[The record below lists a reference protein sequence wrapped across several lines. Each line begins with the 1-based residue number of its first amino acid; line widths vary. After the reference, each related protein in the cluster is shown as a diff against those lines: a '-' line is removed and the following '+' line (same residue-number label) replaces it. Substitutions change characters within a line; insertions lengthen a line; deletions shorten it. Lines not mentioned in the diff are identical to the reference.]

1 MKRFARFHCLFAI
14 LLVTLAA
21 GAQQSSPAPPDLT
34 AKFTEYMDA
43 QLRASQFSGAVLV
56 ARDGQ
61 VLFARGYG
69 MANLEHGIAN
79 SPQTKFRLGSITKQF
94 TAVAFL
100 QLQEQG
106 KLSVQDAVCKYVPD
120 CPAAWAPI
128 TIHHLLTHTSGIPN
142 FTSFPDYQPT
152 MMNASPPEKT
162 LARFRDKPLDFAP
175 GERFSYSNS
184 GYVLLGF
191 ILEKVTGQSYE
202 QYLREHILGPAG
214 MRNTG
219 YDWTSTVLSGRASGY
234 ARRGQSGYANAEYIH
249 MSIPHAAGALYST
262 VEDFVKWDQALYG
275 DTLLTQASREAM
287 FTPFKGNYAYGWAVR
302 DIAGRKTIGHGGGIN
317 GFNTSFLRYVDDKLC
332 VVAFSNVEGTRVGP
346 LAQDLAA
353 IALGMPYELPKER
366 VAIPVGSKI
375 LDTYVGR
382 YELAP
387 TFSITVT
394 REGDGLMT
402 QATGQSKVPI
412 FAESETKFF
421 LRVVDAQ
428 ITFVKDA
435 EGKVT
440 HLILHQGGRDQQAK
454 KVE

>member
-1 MKRFARFHCLFAI
+1 V
-14 LLVTLAA
+14 LLVLLLALA
-21 GAQQSSPAPPDLT
+21 TPAQQSLASQPDLT
-34 AKFTEYMDA
+34 GKFSEYMDA
-43 QLRASQFSGAVLV
+43 QMKANRFTGAVLV
-56 ARDGQ
+56 AREGK

-79 SPQTKFRLGSITKQF
+79 TPQTKFRLGSITKQF

-106 KLSVQDAVCKYVPD
+106 KLSVQDPVCKYVPD
-120 CPAAWAPI
+120 CPTAWALI

-142 FTSFPDYQPT
+142 FTSFPDYQQT
-152 MMNASPPEKT
+152 MMLASPPEKT

-191 ILEKVTGQSYE
+191 VLEKVAGQSYE
-202 QYLREHILGPAG
+202 QYLRQHILGPAG
-214 MRNTG
+214 MSDTG
-219 YDWTSTVLSGRASGY
+219 YDVTATVLPGRASGY
-234 ARRGQSGYANAEYIH
+234 SRRGQSGYANAEYIH
-249 MSIPHAAGALYST
+249 MSVPHAAGALYST
-262 VEDFVKWDQALYG
+262 VEDFVKWDQALSG
-275 DTLLTQASREAM
+275 ERLLKQASLDAM
-287 FTPFKGNYAYGWAVR
+287 FTPAKDNYAYGWVVR
-302 DIAGRKTIGHGGGIN
+302 DVAGRKTIGHGGGIN
-317 GFNTSFLRYVDDKLC
+317 GFNTAFTRYPAEKLIA
-332 VVAFSNVEGTRVGP
+332 VAFSNVEGTRVGP
-346 LAQDLAA
+346 IATDLAA
-353 IALGMPYELPKER
+353 IALGLPYELPKER
-366 VAIPVGSKI
+366 IAITVDPKI

-412 FAESETKFF
+412 YAESETRFF

-428 ITFVKDA
+428 LTFVKGAD
-435 EGKVT
+435 GKVT
-440 HLILHQGGRDQQAK
+440 HLILHQGGRDQPAK

>member
-1 MKRFARFHCLFAI
+1 MTLRVIRLRIPAVLA
-14 LLVTLAA
+14 LAA
-21 GAQQSSPAPPDLT
+21 ALPAQDIAPQVDALAGAYLKQNRFMGSILA
-34 AKFTEYMDA
+34 AKGG
-43 QLRASQFSGAVLV
+43 RVL
-56 ARDGQ
+56 
-61 VLFARGYG
+61 LARGYG
-69 MANLEHGIAN
+69 YANLEHEVPN
-79 SPQTKFRLGSITKQF
+79 TPQTKFRLGSITKQF

-100 QLQEQG
+100 QLQERG
-106 KLSVQDAVCKYVPD
+106 KVSVQDPVCRYVPE

-142 FTSFPDYQPT
+142 FTSFPDYRDT
-152 MMNASPPEKT
+152 MMIASPPEKS
-162 LARFRDKPLDFAP
+162 LLRFRDRPLEFAP
-175 GERFSYSNS
+175 GERYSYSNS

-202 QYLREHILGPAG
+202 QYLRENILSPAG
-214 MRNTG
+214 MGNSG
-219 YDWTSTVLSGRASGY
+219 YDWNTTVLPGRASGY

-249 MSIPHAAGALYST
+249 MSIPHAAGAMYST

-275 DTLLTQASREAM
+275 DTLLTPASRAAM
-287 FTPFKGNYAYGWAVR
+287 FTPAKDNYAYGWIVR
-302 DIAGRKTIGHGGGIN
+302 DTAGRKTVSHGGGIN
-317 GFNTSFLRYVDDKLC
+317 GFNTAFTRYPGEKLM

-346 LAQDLAA
+346 VANDLAA

-366 VAIPVGSKI
+366 AEVSVDPKI

-382 YELAP
+382 YELGP

-428 ITFVKDA
+428 LTFVKGAD
-435 EGKVT
+435 GKVT
-440 HLILHQGGRDQQAK
+440 HLILHQGGREVQGK